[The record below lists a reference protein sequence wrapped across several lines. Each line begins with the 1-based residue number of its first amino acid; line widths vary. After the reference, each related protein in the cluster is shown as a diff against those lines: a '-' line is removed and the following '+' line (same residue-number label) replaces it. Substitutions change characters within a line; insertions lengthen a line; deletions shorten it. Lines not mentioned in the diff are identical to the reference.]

1 MPHEYRGKHNFGTIA
16 KIPFWGS
23 MKSAFSTLL
32 KVRLTNYVNIDLT
45 YIKVVLTYIFIIFF
59 IMSTFGHIHTFVELG
74 GGVDWRKLNAYNKF
88 FGQVYRF
95 RSYSFRHLDLVKWI
109 THEKDANNVVIFEVV
124 CPVFNG
130 PHFGVLISAFGPRPL
145 LPWWAIKMKGDGID
159 YFRGGLSSYVGSRC
173 SSWFSW
179 QTYWAKTKTNT

>member
-45 YIKVVLTYIFIIFF
+45 YIKV
-59 IMSTFGHIHTFVELG
+59 
-74 GGVDWRKLNAYNKF
+74 RRCQF

-124 CPVFNG
+124 CPVFNS